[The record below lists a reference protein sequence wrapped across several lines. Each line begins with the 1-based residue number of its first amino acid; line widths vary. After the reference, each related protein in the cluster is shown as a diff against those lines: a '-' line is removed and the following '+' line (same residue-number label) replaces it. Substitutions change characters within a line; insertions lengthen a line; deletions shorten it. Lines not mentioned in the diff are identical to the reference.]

1 MARRIWTEF
10 TISTTPPWPRCPNLN
25 ICMRCGWST
34 LTGPIAPTWLPRA
47 FSSSLHSR
55 LHIAVLDMSFKSKQ
69 GSERKLI
76 VWYFSEG
83 MKPIWKPGLRLQS
96 NNSSL
101 SLPRGHLFCGGTL
114 WLYNHK
120 VLVAQQQSP
129 WLFPPRNALHTKL
142 SFLWTIK
149 FGAEIKLKE
158 EYCAIVEFT
167 LLQYVQQCTAT
178 VGIDLRWNYSFTT
191 VSCSRGSLWP
201 ALRHFF

>member
-1 MARRIWTEF
+1 
-10 TISTTPPWPRCPNLN
+10 
-25 ICMRCGWST
+25 
-34 LTGPIAPTWLPRA
+34 
-47 FSSSLHSR
+47 
-55 LHIAVLDMSFKSKQ
+55 
-69 GSERKLI
+69 
-76 VWYFSEG
+76 

-158 EYCAIVEFT
+158 EYCAIVRVEFT
-167 LLQYVQQCTAT
+167 FLEYVQQCTAT

-201 ALRHFF
+201 VLRHFFWKAQLEMNMERGAEYWMKQRNRWNLKSVEKWEKRTKTVGFTTNLQRSIWSLYTPRVHIPQKLIEHKS

>member
-1 MARRIWTEF
+1 
-10 TISTTPPWPRCPNLN
+10 
-25 ICMRCGWST
+25 
-34 LTGPIAPTWLPRA
+34 
-47 FSSSLHSR
+47 
-55 LHIAVLDMSFKSKQ
+55 
-69 GSERKLI
+69 
-76 VWYFSEG
+76 

-167 LLQYVQQCTAT
+167 FLQTVCSAVHCHRWDWLEVELLFYNCFVLSRISMTGAST
-178 VGIDLRWNYSFTT
+178 LFSKKHNLRWIWNEGRNIEWNSEIDGISK
-191 VSCSRGSLWP
+191 V
-201 ALRHFF
+201 